1 MKVGDLVELSMERWR
16 LFKKEEYRDI
26 DKVGV
31 VVHAWSRSSADI
43 EEYRDIDKVGVVV
56 HTWNPFVV
64 TVQWSTG
71 RETVELREHIRRFKG
86 VR

>member
-31 VVHAWSRSSADI
+31 VVHAWTP
-43 EEYRDIDKVGVVV
+43 Y
-56 HTWNPFVV
+56 VV

>member
-16 LFKKEEYRDI
+16 LFKKEEYRDP
-26 DKVGV
+26 
-31 VVHAWSRSSADI
+31 
-43 EEYRDIDKVGVVV
+43 DKVGVVV

>member
-31 VVHAWSRSSADI
+31 VVHAWTPDL
-43 EEYRDIDKVGVVV
+43 
-56 HTWNPFVV
+56 F

>member
-31 VVHAWSRSSADI
+31 VVQIPTRWI
-43 EEYRDIDKVGVVV
+43 L
-56 HTWNPFVV
+56 

-71 RETVELREHIRRFKG
+71 RETVEFRKNIRHFKG

>member
-31 VVHAWSRSSADI
+31 VVQNNTRWLL
-43 EEYRDIDKVGVVV
+43 
-56 HTWNPFVV
+56 

-71 RETVELREHIRRFKG
+71 RETVEFRKNIRHFKG